1 MNCNILNLRHLT
13 VLLILCTAFL
23 GGAIPAFA
31 QQGGKKMTGQ
41 VIDENKEPMI
51 GVSILIVGTS
61 TGTVTDFDGNYT
73 LNVPKDSKEL
83 QFSYVGYETKVIT
96 IPVNS
101 NVLNVQMKS
110 DSQVLSDV
118 VIIGYGTQR
127 KSDLTGSVASVGT
140 KDFNKGMVSSPE
152 ELVNGKI
159 AGVQIVNGGGSPTSV
174 STIRIRGGAS
184 LNASND
190 PLIVLDGVPME
201 VGGSISGGGN
211 FLSLINPND
220 IESMTVL
227 KDASSTA
234 IYGSRGANGVVIITT
249 KRARKEAKLSV
260 SYDGYV
266 GVSKSFK
273 NYDMMSGEK
282 YADWK
287 RMANYGKTDKEIFDD
302 IQLKT
307 LNSGQFVDWQ
317 DLMFSG
323 TGYKTDHNVSINQS
337 NGRNRN
343 MLVLG
348 YNKDQSIIDNMGY
361 ERFSA
366 RINGDME
373 LAKNLTVG
381 YSSLLAL
388 TTRNNGDNS
397 VWKYGTVIDPL
408 TEVYDENGDMRFYN
422 SGWYQTVL
430 HSNPLFD
437 TDKNNVDNKEKRT
450 RILLNLFADWEIIK
464 GLKFRTSL
472 TYGLSSIENGVYK
485 SSTSQARQLAS
496 PSAEYKKTNEQQ
508 ITFTNVLNY
517 KKVLND
523 HSLDVSLVHDM
534 QTDKAELVGLTG
546 QDMPYYGSWFNV
558 NEAPDVFTRL
568 SSVRKWAL
576 L

>member
-1 MNCNILNLRHLT
+1 MRENAFVEAWKTQHRRVSMILGLTLLCAPSAISAYAENGVNDTTVQAVMQTKTVKGT
-13 VLLILCTAFL
+13 VL
-23 GGAIPAFA
+23 
-31 QQGGKKMTGQ
+31 
-41 VIDENKEPMI
+41 DENGEPLI
-51 GVSILIVGTS
+51 GVSIVVKGTS
-61 TGTVTDFDGNYT
+61 TGTITDFDGKFSIN
-73 LNVPKDSKEL
+73 LPAGSKEL
-83 QFSYVGYETKVIT
+83 VVSYIGYKEQTVAVT
-96 IPVNS
+96 GNAP
-101 NVLNVQMKS
+101 LNLKMVPDTQAL
-110 DSQVLSDV
+110 DEV
-118 VIIGYGTQR
+118 VVIGYGAVKKR
-127 KSDLTGSVASVGT
+127 DLTGAVASVKSEDITMNPG
-140 KDFNKGMVSSPE
+140 
-152 ELVNGKI
+152 VNPMDALQGKI
-159 AGVQIVNGGGSPTSV
+159 AGADITMGNSPGAS
-174 STIRIRGGAS
+174 STIVIRGYNS
-184 LNASND
+184 INAGND
-190 PLIVLDGVPME
+190 PLIVVDDAPF
-201 VGGSISGGGN
+201 GGKIDE
-211 FLSLINPND
+211 INPAE
-220 IESMTVL
+220 IESIDVL

-437 TDKNNVDNKEKRT
+437 TDKNNVDNKEKPT
-450 RILLNLFADWEIIK
+450 RILLN
-464 GLKFRTSL
+464 
-472 TYGLSSIENGVYK
+472 
-485 SSTSQARQLAS
+485 
-496 PSAEYKKTNEQQ
+496 
-508 ITFTNVLNY
+508 
-517 KKVLND
+517 
-523 HSLDVSLVHDM
+523 
-534 QTDKAELVGLTG
+534 
-546 QDMPYYGSWFNV
+546 
-558 NEAPDVFTRL
+558 
-568 SSVRKWAL
+568 
-576 L
+576 